1 MSVSALDAAISG
13 LKISNKGLDV
23 TSRNISNATTEGYT
37 AKDVQQETLIIDNE
51 AAGVRFSDIRRFVD
65 EALIGNIRRQ
75 TSLSAEFSTKQSYL
89 DRIQSFN
96 GPPEAETNIA
106 AELTELKNT
115 FSELSTTPE
124 SNTLRNKVLN
134 QATTVANRMNAYQDL
149 LVGMRNDIQL
159 DMQESIRSLNGKLE
173 QMAELNVRVRQNQ
186 VEGKS
191 TADLEDQRD
200 VLAKQIAELADISYF
215 VDSDNV
221 LVVQTASGRV
231 IADRDP
237 IRLRFEA
244 IPLSERSVYPDNI
257 GGITVEGDTQ
267 NRDLMNELD
276 GGRLGALIELRDEI
290 IPRYQAQIDEI
301 AQKTAL
307 RFEAQGLT
315 LYTNSTGTVPPDQ
328 IDQYIGFAG
337 RMQVNDAIV
346 NDPTL
351 IQRGTPPTITNP
363 GSSELLERILDF
375 TFGRFEDATGTQH
388 TDFRTERLGPAN
400 LINFDLTGTDVSI
413 ETFTRSFLG
422 AQAEEASLNEE
433 SLSVEER
440 FLSDLERRFQDE
452 SGVDT
457 DQELARMVELQRS
470 YQASARMVS
479 VVQELFD
486 ELINTVR

>member
-1 MSVSALDAAISG
+1 
-13 LKISNKGLDV
+13 
-23 TSRNISNATTEGYT
+23 
-37 AKDVQQETLIIDNE
+37 
-51 AAGVRFSDIRRFVD
+51 
-65 EALIGNIRRQ
+65 
-75 TSLSAEFSTKQSYL
+75 
-89 DRIQSFN
+89 
-96 GPPEAETNIA
+96 
-106 AELTELKNT
+106 
-115 FSELSTTPE
+115 
-124 SNTLRNKVLN
+124 
-134 QATTVANRMNAYQDL
+134 
-149 LVGMRNDIQL
+149 
-159 DMQESIRSLNGKLE
+159 MQESVRSLNGKLE

-186 VEGKS
+186 VEGRS

-200 VLAKQIAELADISYF
+200 VLAKELAELVDISYF
-215 VDSDNV
+215 VDSNNV

-257 GGITVEGDTQ
+257 GGITVEGDPR
-267 NRDLMNELD
+267 NRDLMNEIN
-276 GGRLGALIELRDEI
+276 GGRLGALIELRDDI
-290 IPRYQAQIDEI
+290 IPKYQAQIDEI

-307 RFEAQGLT
+307 RFDAQGLT
-315 LYTNSTGTVPPDQ
+315 LYTNATGTIPPDQ

-351 IQRGTPPTITNP
+351 LQRGTPVTVTNP

-375 TFGRFEDATGTQH
+375 TFGRFEDASGTQH
-388 TDFRTERLGPAN
+388 TPFRTERLGPAN
-400 LINFDLTGTDVSI
+400 QINFDLTGTDVSI

-422 AQAEEASLNEE
+422 AQAEEASLNEDA
-433 SLSVEER
+433 LSVEER

-470 YQASARMVS
+470 YQAAARMVS
-479 VVQELFD
+479 VVQDLFD